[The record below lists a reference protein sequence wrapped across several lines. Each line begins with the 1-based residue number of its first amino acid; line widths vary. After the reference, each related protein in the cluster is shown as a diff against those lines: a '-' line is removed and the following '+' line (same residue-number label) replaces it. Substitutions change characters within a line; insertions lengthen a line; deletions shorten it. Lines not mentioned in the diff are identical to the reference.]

1 MGISSITS
9 ANSMSVMQMTGA
21 NSKVQKSKS
30 IQNEITNAQQQIRK
44 LSSQEDLSAAEKANE
59 RKKLQKEISGLN
71 TELKQHQDEL
81 SRSQRREILMA
92 KPQEEEKEPEKEDRT
107 EDKIQS
113 KETSS
118 DTTDK
123 KNLPAGKQQAAQ
135 PGTVISQNNDG
146 TVIFKGALNQD
157 KNPAIGTE
165 NKQAGESNEKAI
177 DEKEEKNEDN
187 GIIADSNLSSKKMYA
202 MTAADSSLQQAGS
215 LGTIIAKTNGGIAIL
230 KGEIKQDE
238 NLGADTE
245 RKQAELEKMEK
256 QAQRATAFQFSI
268 LGDANNAVQSAT
280 ESDVSAKAEIQNIAK
295 NNISSLNLS
304 QEEQTLQ
311 QQFNVSIR

>member
-92 KPQEEEKEPEKEDRT
+92 KPQEEEKEPEKEDRS

-123 KNLPAGKQQAAQ
+123 KSLPAGKQQAAQ

-187 GIIADSNLSSKKMYA
+187 GIIADSNLSSNPHFCAVRISRFSFPERIGNRVWDTAQTQTLKK
-202 MTAADSSLQQAGS
+202 Q
-215 LGTIIAKTNGGIAIL
+215 
-230 KGEIKQDE
+230 
-238 NLGADTE
+238 NLG
-245 RKQAELEKMEK
+245 
-256 QAQRATAFQFSI
+256 QRI
-268 LGDANNAVQSAT
+268 L
-280 ESDVSAKAEIQNIAK
+280 VS
-295 NNISSLNLS
+295 L
-304 QEEQTLQ
+304 LQ
-311 QQFNVSIR
+311 KICCFLTIKL